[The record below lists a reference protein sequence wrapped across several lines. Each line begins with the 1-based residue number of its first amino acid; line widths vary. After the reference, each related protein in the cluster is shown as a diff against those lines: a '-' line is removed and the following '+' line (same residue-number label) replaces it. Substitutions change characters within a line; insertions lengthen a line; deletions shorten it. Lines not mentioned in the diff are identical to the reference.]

1 MGDYIGNRCLDIM
14 SLFLHFK
21 VKITVL
27 CTYTVVHPCTLVLFQ
42 NRNNVQDI
50 AFLRNHSSV
59 FYSLKGSI
67 ENRFFKF
74 LHIFFFSKR

>member
-1 MGDYIGNRCLDIM
+1 MATFSAI
-14 SLFLHFK
+14 
-21 VKITVL
+21 
-27 CTYTVVHPCTLVLFQ
+27 LVPFQ
-42 NRNNVQDI
+42 NRHNVQDI

-74 LHIFFFSKR
+74 LHIFFFLNADFNIFTFEYIY